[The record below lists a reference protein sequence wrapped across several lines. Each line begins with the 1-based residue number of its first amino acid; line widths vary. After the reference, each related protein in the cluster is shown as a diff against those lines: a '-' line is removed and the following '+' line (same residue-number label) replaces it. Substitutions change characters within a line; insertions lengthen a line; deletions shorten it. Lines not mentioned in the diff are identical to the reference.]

1 VIGLGM
7 IGRHHA
13 RLLQTSAR
21 VDFAGAVDPAG
32 DRFGVVQ
39 DETRIFDGIDALL
52 RAGAPEF
59 AVVAVPTEEHI
70 GAVRALAG
78 AGVHVLVEKP
88 LAATA
93 AEARA
98 LIEACNAA
106 GVHGAVGHVERFN
119 PALLELRRRTQE
131 GQLGQV
137 FLVATERIGPFP
149 DRVRDV
155 GVIKDLA
162 THDLDLVHWLGG
174 APVERVTAETQ
185 HRMGREHEDLVLA
198 TGRLENAIS
207 FNCIVDWLSPTK
219 VRRTRVL
226 GERGMLVAD
235 TLTAD
240 LTFYANGTVSSEWAD
255 TQARRGV
262 SEGDMTRYALS
273 RREPLLVELETF
285 CDLVVGEPAAV
296 VTLREGLDTVVVA
309 EAALASSQSGGTV
322 ALGEDLER
330 LDAGRHSEVAGLDA
344 PRRFPL

>member
-13 RLLQTSAR
+13 RLLQSSAR
-21 VDFAGAVDPAG
+21 VTFAGAVDPAG
-32 DRFGVVQ
+32 DRFGVVHESERVFG
-39 DETRIFDGIDALL
+39 DVAALL
-52 RAGAPEF
+52 RGGPPDF
-59 AVVAVPTEEHI
+59 AVVAVPTEEHVST
-70 GAVRALAG
+70 VRALA
-78 AGVHVLVEKP
+78 AEGVHVLVEKP

-93 AEARA
+93 AEGRA
-98 LIEACNAA
+98 LIEACQAA
-106 GVHGAVGHVERFN
+106 GVHGGVGHVERFN

-137 FLVATERIGPFP
+137 FLIATERIGPFP

-174 APVERVTAETQ
+174 AAVERVTAETQ
-185 HRMGREHEDLVLA
+185 HRMGRDHEDVVMA

-240 LTFYANGTVSSEWAD
+240 LSFYANGTVASEWAE
-255 TQARRGV
+255 TQSLKGV
-262 SEGDMTRYALS
+262 SEGDMTRYALA

-285 CDLVVGEPAAV
+285 CDLVAGDTDAAV
-296 VTLREGLDTVVVA
+296 VTLSEGLETVIVA
-309 EAALASSQSGGTV
+309 EAALASSRTGTTV
-322 ALGEDLER
+322 ALASLQRPEAVVR
-330 LDAGRHSEVAGLDA
+330 SQNAGLDA
-344 PRRFPL
+344 PRRHPT

>member
-13 RLLQTSAR
+13 RLLQTSPR
-21 VDFAGAVDPAG
+21 VDFAGAVDPGG
-32 DRFGVVQ
+32 DRFGVVN
-39 DETRIFDGIDALL
+39 DPARLFADIGGLL
-52 RAGAPEF
+52 RGGVPDF
-59 AVVAVPTEEHI
+59 AIVAVPTEEHL
-70 GAVRALAG
+70 ATVRVLA
-78 AGVHVLVEKP
+78 AEGVHVLVEKP

-93 AEARA
+93 PEARA

-119 PALLELRRRTQE
+119 PALLALRQKAHLE
-131 GQLGQV
+131 GKLGQI
-137 FLVATERIGPFP
+137 FLIATERIGPFP
-149 DRVRDV
+149 DRIRDV

-174 APVERVTAETQ
+174 APVERVTAEIQ

-240 LTFYANGTVSSEWAD
+240 LTFYANGTVTSEWAD
-255 TQARRGV
+255 TQSLRGV
-262 SEGDMTRYALS
+262 SEGDMTRYALA

-285 CDLVVGEPAAV
+285 CDFVAGDPGAAV
-296 VTLREGLDTVVVA
+296 VTLSEGLDTVVVA
-309 EAALASSQSGGTV
+309 EAALESAGAGGTV
-322 ALGEDLER
+322 R
-330 LDAGRHSEVAGLDA
+330 LAGVPS
-344 PRRFPL
+344 